1 MSLEIKRY
9 FQLKQ
14 SEQQMGLLLQST
26 EPLIVFEDAEVKHSQ
41 VRNILTACV
50 CLFNPVGGTREPSV
64 VLATDRK

>member
-1 MSLEIKRY
+1 
-9 FQLKQ
+9 
-14 SEQQMGLLLQST
+14 MGLLLQST